1 MPESKGPSVAVAG
14 HRSGLRIGRD
24 DVARRLL
31 EEKPFWPGLE
41 ALSCRVEIIVVLR
54 GGSIDVLASTV
65 PARR

>member
-1 MPESKGPSVAVAG
+1 MPELKGPSVTLAG
-14 HRSGLRIGRD
+14 LGSGVLIGRD

-31 EEKPFWPGLE
+31 EEKSFWPGLE
-41 ALSCRVEIIVVLR
+41 ALSCRVEIIVLR